1 MKKNISVLAIS
12 FAAFAGSLFH
22 VPAAEANGWAT
33 AGKILAGVAGAD
45 LLFNGS
51 NSMAGRT
58 VAGVG
63 NIFTGGGYYSRP
75 QTCGYVYGYAQPAP
89 VVYGY
94 IQPAPRRCWE
104 EVRRIPGYD
113 SYGNFLGYFD
123 KRVSVCTDY

>member
-1 MKKNISVLAIS
+1 MKKTGIVLIISVLT
-12 FAAFAGSLFH
+12 FAGGLFSA
-22 VPAAEANGWAT
+22 PSAKANGWAT

-63 NIFTGGGYYSRP
+63 SIFTGGGYYSRP
-75 QTCGYVYGYAQPAP
+75 QTCGSGYGQPAP

-94 IQPAPRRCWE
+94 SRPAPRRCWE

-123 KRVSVCTDY
+123 KRVSVCTEY

>member
-1 MKKNISVLAIS
+1 MKKIISVLAIS
-12 FAAFAGSLFH
+12 FVAFAGGLFY
-22 VPAAEANGWAT
+22 VPTAEANGWAT

-45 LLFNGS
+45 LLFKGS

-75 QTCGYVYGYAQPAP
+75 QTCGYGYAQPAP

-94 IQPAPRRCWE
+94 SQPAPRRCWE

-123 KRVSVCTDY
+123 KRVSVCTEP

>member
-1 MKKNISVLAIS
+1 MKKIITGLTIY
-12 FAAFAGSLFH
+12 FLICTAGLFS
-22 VPAAEANGWAT
+22 PTAAEANGWAT

-51 NSMAGRT
+51 NSMAVRT
-58 VAGVG
+58 VAGAG

-75 QTCGYVYGYAQPAP
+75 QPCGYGYAQPAP

-94 IQPAPRRCWE
+94 SRPAPRRCWE

-123 KRVSVCTDY
+123 KRVTVCTDY

>member
-1 MKKNISVLAIS
+1 MKKIISVLAI
-12 FAAFAGSLFH
+12 AFVAFGGSLLH
-22 VPAAEANGWAT
+22 APTVAANGWAT

-45 LLFNGS
+45 LIFNGS

-63 NIFTGGGYYSRP
+63 NIFTGGYYSRQQP
-75 QTCGYVYGYAQPAP
+75 CGYGYAQPAP

-94 IQPAPRRCWE
+94 SQPAPRRCWE

-123 KRVSVCTDY
+123 KRVSVCSDY